1 MSKTLAQRM
10 QASIDWL
17 MPQAQAVSNMNKPE
31 SDNMYGA
38 TATALREAMSRIKR
52 LEDEVKELEGELER
66 G

>member
-1 MSKTLAQRM
+1 MGKPLSQRM

-38 TATALREAMSRIKR
+38 TATVIREAMSRIKR
-52 LEDEVKELEGELER
+52 LEDEVKELEEELNH